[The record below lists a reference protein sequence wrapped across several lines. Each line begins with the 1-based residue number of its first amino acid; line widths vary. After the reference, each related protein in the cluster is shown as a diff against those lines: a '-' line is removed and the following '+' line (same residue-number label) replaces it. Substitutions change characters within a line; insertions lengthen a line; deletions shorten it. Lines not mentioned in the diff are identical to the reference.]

1 MTRRKKNGWRR
12 LLQTVQHSVASIVR
26 LVTQMCARGCATA
39 WRQIRG
45 RGPTVIVDARRRQAG
60 ALRAAVRR
68 AARAY
73 ARGVGV
79 ELTRDLLV
87 VIQRVVH
94 EERQLNA
101 LLQAFDSPGGGWRY
115 VIYLALSVNG
125 RQVAEDELLS
135 ALRHQLAQVLG
146 DTVGQPVLTVPL
158 DLEVPRLRAGAPVVA
173 LRPDAHPSEDGRERG
188 AIPIERIEHK
198 AS

>member
-1 MTRRKKNGWRR
+1 MTKRKIRGWRR
-12 LLQTVQHSVASIVR
+12 LPQIVQPTIVTAVR
-26 LVTQMCARGCATA
+26 LVICSGRAV
-39 WRQIRG
+39 WRRIRP
-45 RGPTVIVDARRRQAG
+45 RGPAVIVDARRRQAG
-60 ALRAAVRR
+60 KLRIAVRR

-73 ARGVGV
+73 ANGVGV

-87 VIQRVVH
+87 VVQRVVH
-94 EERQLNA
+94 DGRQMNA
-101 LLQAFDSPGGGWRY
+101 LLQVFDGAANGRRY

-146 DTVGQPVLTVPL
+146 DVIGKPVLSVPL
-158 DLEVPRLRAGAPVVA
+158 DLEVPRLRSAAPVVE
-173 LRPDAHPSEDGRERG
+173 LRPDARASQDGHERSDL
-188 AIPIERIEHK
+188 PVERIEQK